1 MDCISNMAGQKKQPI
16 LWIVS
21 IAIVC
26 FLSSVSFA
34 ETARTKID
42 VSDIRFWSYPD
53 YTRVVVTLS
62 DSPEYTKNRLANPDR
77 LYFDIKNS
85 QIRKELKTTLPVGNG
100 MLKSVRASQFDESTV
115 RVVLDLEK
123 VREYKIITMED
134 PIRLIVDIY
143 GQPSAAATSSNPA
156 VPAKRRIVID
166 PGHGGHDPGAIGPNK
181 LYEKDVVLDI
191 ALKLRKILS
200 QDPGIEVFLT
210 RDKDIFIPLEQRTAI
225 ANSKNADLFVSIH
238 ANASPRKAAKGIE
251 TYFLNWTNDEEA
263 NKVAAR
269 ENRISLKKMK
279 KLNEERDIL
288 EIIKGDLS
296 RDSKRDESLK
306 LANYIQLSM
315 VNSLNRDYS
324 HIVDL
329 GVKQALFYVLFGAR
343 MSSVLVEVSFISNP
357 LEEKLLS
364 TGDYREGL
372 ARSIAGGITSYVT
385 SDPPVQLLARNQSQN
400 QSITHPQS
408 QTLARASGR
417 IRKTVASGQ

>member
-1 MDCISNMAGQKKQPI
+1 MMACGSGAAGRKKQAVI
-16 LWIVS
+16 LILAVFFT
-21 IAIVC
+21 VC
-26 FLSSVSFA
+26 ITASSFA
-34 ETARTKID
+34 ATKID

-62 DSPEYTKNRLANPDR
+62 DTPEYSKNRLSNPDR
-77 LYFDIKNS
+77 LYFDIRNS

-123 VREYKIITMED
+123 VRDYKIVTMED
-134 PIRLIVDIY
+134 PIRLIIDIY
-143 GQPSAAATSSNPA
+143 GQASPAPGPA
-156 VPAKRRIVID
+156 VLAKRRIVID
-166 PGHGGHDPGAIGPNK
+166 PGHGGHDPGAVGPNK

-191 ALKLRKILS
+191 ALKLRKILAA
-200 QDPGIEVFLT
+200 DPSVEVFLT
-210 RDKDIFIPLEQRTAI
+210 RDTDIFIPLEQRTAI
-225 ANSKNADLFVSIH
+225 ANSKNADLFVSVH

-269 ENRISLKKMK
+269 ENQISLKKMK
-279 KLNEERDIL
+279 KMNEERDIL

-364 TGDYREGL
+364 KSDYREGL
-372 ARSIAGGITSYVT
+372 ARSIAGGITNYVA
-385 SDPPVQLLARNQSQN
+385 SVPPARVVTQVQKPSQN
-400 QSITHPQS
+400 HVNTQVETQV
-408 QTLARASGR
+408 SGGT
-417 IRKTVASGQ
+417 RKTIASRR

>member
-1 MDCISNMAGQKKQPI
+1 MNSASGTAAKRLQAAV
-16 LWIVS
+16 LVLAFFVFVGAAS
-21 IAIVC
+21 AA
-26 FLSSVSFA
+26 FA
-34 ETARTKID
+34 AEKID
-42 VSDIRFWSYPD
+42 ISDIRFWSYPD

-62 DSPEYTKNRLANPDR
+62 DTPDYTKNRLSNPDR

-100 MLKSVRASQFDESTV
+100 MLKSVRASQFDEGTV

-123 VREYKIITMED
+123 VRDYKIITMED
-134 PIRLIVDIY
+134 PIRLIIDIY
-143 GQPSAAATSSNPA
+143 GHASSAPSPAAAA
-156 VPAKRRIVID
+156 RRRIVID
-166 PGHGGHDPGAIGPNK
+166 PGHGGHDPGAVGPNK

-200 QDPGIEVFLT
+200 EDPSVEVFLT
-210 RDKDIFIPLEQRTAI
+210 RDTDIFIPLEQRTAI
-225 ANSKNADLFVSIH
+225 ANSKNADLFVSVH

-279 KLNEERDIL
+279 KMNEERDIL

-315 VNSLNRDYS
+315 VSTLNREYS

-364 TGDYREGL
+364 KSDYREGL
-372 ARSIAGGITSYVT
+372 AKSIAGGITSYVA
-385 SDPPVQLLARNQSQN
+385 SVPPVKVAQTQNHAHNQV
-400 QSITHPQS
+400 
-408 QTLARASGR
+408 SGGT
-417 IRKTVASGQ
+417 RKTVASRR

>member
-1 MDCISNMAGQKKQPI
+1 MIDCVSGVGGKKTQAVI
-16 LWIVS
+16 LILAVLFV
-21 IAIVC
+21 VC
-26 FLSSVSFA
+26 ITSASFA
-34 ETARTKID
+34 ASKID

-62 DSPEYTKNRLANPDR
+62 DTPDFTKKRLSNPDR
-77 LYFDIKNS
+77 LYFDIRNS

-100 MLKSVRASQFDESTV
+100 MLKSVRASQYDENTV

-123 VREYKIITMED
+123 VRDYKIITMED
-134 PIRLIVDIY
+134 PIRLIIDIN
-143 GQPSAAATSSNPA
+143 GQASVASNPEA
-156 VPAKRRIVID
+156 PAKRRIVID
-166 PGHGGHDPGAIGPNK
+166 PGHGGHDPGAVGPNK

-191 ALKLRKILS
+191 ALKLRKILAE
-200 QDPGIEVFLT
+200 DPSVEVFLT

-225 ANSKNADLFVSIH
+225 ANSKNADLFVSVH
-238 ANASPRKAAKGIE
+238 ANASPRKEAKGIE

-269 ENRISLKKMK
+269 ENKISLKKMK
-279 KLNEERDIL
+279 KMNEERDIL

-315 VNSLNRDYS
+315 VNTLNRDYS

-364 TGDYREGL
+364 NNDYREGL
-372 ARSIAGGITSYVT
+372 AKSIAGGITSYVAAV
-385 SDPPVQLLARNQSQN
+385 PPARVLNQAQN
-400 QSITHPQS
+400 HV
-408 QTLARASGR
+408 SGGA
-417 IRKTVASGQ
+417 RKTVASRR